1 MTQVRPGTPADAEG
15 LLALRSEVLPYRVL
29 RLTDLRTSLEDGA
42 ADKHHGSFAV
52 EAGDRLVGWASAT
65 LSTWSPEPGEYHVV
79 LLVHPD
85 HRRQGIGTTLA
96 ESLDDLL
103 VKQNAR
109 RVVGSATDDGMDF
122 ALRQGFQATEV
133 VHYAKVDPRLV
144 PDPSAIP
151 DSFELTNLAAL
162 DLEAAY
168 AAFVATAGDIPGE
181 QDWSQLPLELFER
194 EVWNSASLDRE
205 LSTVAVADG
214 KIACFTNVLTDGDRL
229 WTDMTGTLPAYR
241 GRGLAK
247 VVKTT
252 CLRAAAAAGI
262 TRAYTVNH
270 EDNRPMR
277 AINDWLGY
285 SRVATHTGMV
295 RPG

>member
-1 MTQVRPGTPADAEG
+1 MQ
-15 LLALRSEVLPYRVL
+15 
-29 RLTDLRTSLEDGA
+29 
-42 ADKHHGSFAV
+42 
-52 EAGDRLVGWASAT
+52 
-65 LSTWSPEPGEYHVV
+65 
-79 LLVHPD
+79 
-85 HRRQGIGTTLA
+85 
-96 ESLDDLL
+96 
-103 VKQNAR
+103 
-109 RVVGSATDDGMDF
+109 
-122 ALRQGFQATEV
+122 QGFQATEV
-133 VHYAKVDPRLV
+133 VLYAKVDPRLV
-144 PDPSAIP
+144 PEPPAIP
-151 DSFELTNLAAL
+151 DGVELTNLASL
-162 DLEAAY
+162 DLQAAY
-168 AAFVATAGDIPGE
+168 AAFVATAGDIPGD
-181 QDWSQLPLELFER
+181 QDWSQFPLELFER

-214 KIACFTNVLTDGDRL
+214 KIVCFTNVLTDGDRL

-252 CLRAAAAAGI
+252 GLRAAAAAGI

-285 SRVATHTGMV
+285 SPVARHTGMV